1 MNERSTVGI
10 PGDGA
15 RQGLS
20 LFSRLAPD
28 SSPTINGLCLTGR
41 VGHIVAPLLGGPS
54 ALCCSLACILASPV
68 QVPEGRWA
76 RARVCQRAR
85 ETHRSSTMARSTKSA
100 AGHSLASAKS
110 ARFRHE
116 LQRSASHWPGRQRR
130 LVDLQCSARLRPW
143 LRPVVTCA
151 TLTSKSSKYLDE

>member
-1 MNERSTVGI
+1 MEPRVVS
-10 PGDGA
+10 
-15 RQGLS
+15 LS

-28 SSPTINGLCLTGR
+28 SSPTTNGLCLTGC
-41 VGHIVAPLLGGPS
+41 VGHIMAPLLGGPS

-116 LQRSASHWPGRQRR
+116 LQRSASHWPGR
-130 LVDLQCSARLRPW
+130 LVAVPDFAPG
-143 LRPVVTCA
+143 CA
-151 TLTSKSSKYLDE
+151 QS

>member
-1 MNERSTVGI
+1 MEPRVVS
-10 PGDGA
+10 
-15 RQGLS
+15 LS

-28 SSPTINGLCLTGR
+28 SSPTTNGLCLTGC
-41 VGHIVAPLLGGPS
+41 VGHIMAPLLVGPS

-116 LQRSASHWPGRQRR
+116 LQRSASHWPGRSSRGVV
-130 LVDLQCSARLRPW
+130 LVDLQCSASNPTSPLAAPSRNLRD
-143 LRPVVTCA
+143 
-151 TLTSKSSKYLDE
+151 SKSSKYLDE

>member
-15 RQGLS
+15 RGCHSFRVWHLT
-20 LFSRLAPD
+20 LP
-28 SSPTINGLCLTGR
+28 SSPTTNGLFLTGC
-41 VGHIVAPLLGGPS
+41 VGHIIAPLLGGPS

-110 ARFRHE
+110 ARFWHE
-116 LQRSASHWPGRQRR
+116 LQRSASHWPGR
-130 LVDLQCSARLRPW
+130 LVDLQSIVCNAVPDFA
-143 LRPVVTCA
+143 PGCA
-151 TLTSKSSKYLDE
+151 QS

>member
-76 RARVCQRAR
+76 RVCQRAR
-85 ETHRSSTMARSTKSA
+85 ETHRSSAMARSTISA
-100 AGHSLASAKS
+100 AGRSLASAKS

-116 LQRSASHWPGRQRR
+116 LRAQCLALAWKASP
-130 LVDLQCSARLRPW
+130 VDLQCSATNPTSHLAAPSRDLRD
-143 LRPVVTCA
+143 
-151 TLTSKSSKYLDE
+151 SKSSKYLDE